1 MNIKNKPVCIIGL
14 GYVGLPLA
22 VQVISK
28 GFTVQGIDIN
38 VELVSSL
45 KAGKS
50 HIEDVSNTQLSE
62 ALERGQL
69 KISSDFSDLSDC
81 DVVIIC
87 VPTPLTVSGVP
98 DFVPL
103 NEAVNNI
110 SKFISPGSLVSLE
123 STVQP
128 GGTLKLVIEPVV
140 RLSGIDR
147 ESLHFCFS
155 PERIDPGNKLWTL
168 EDVPKIVAGDGEVD
182 MEIASSFYESI
193 FPSVVKTSNTIE
205 AELAKLLENSFR
217 LVNISFINEFALFCN
232 VIGVEVNKV
241 VELAKSKPFGFMPF
255 RPGPGVGGHCIPV
268 DPVYLNHVVREFN
281 MKLKI
286 LDESIEVNQRLISR
300 TVERILELTKETTI
314 GDVRVG
320 VVGIAYKPDVADIRE
335 SPGIRIIEKC
345 REQGFKVLWNDSLA
359 NSWNNENSKSL
370 NELIDSCDLIVVSNI
385 HSGFDLSPLEAQSR
399 VPVLDLTYSL
409 KVNDFTYRI

>member
-50 HIEDVSNTQLSE
+50 HIEDVSNAQLSE

-345 REQGFKVLWNDSLA
+345 RERGFKVLWNDSLA

>member
-1 MNIKNKPVCIIGL
+1 MNIKNKSVCIIGL

-28 GFTVQGIDIN
+28 GFSVLGIDIN

-50 HIEDVSNTQLSE
+50 HIEDVSSTELSE
-62 ALERGQL
+62 AIERDQL

-193 FPSVVKTSNTIE
+193 FPNVVKTSNTIE

-300 TVERILELTKETTI
+300 TVERIVELIKETTI

-345 REQGFKVLWNDSLA
+345 REKGFKVLWNDSLA

-409 KVNDFTYRI
+409 KVNDFIYRI

>member
-28 GFTVQGIDIN
+28 GFTVLGIDIN

-50 HIEDVSNTQLSE
+50 HIEDVSSTELSE

-110 SKFISPGSLVSLE
+110 SRFISPGSLVSLE

-168 EDVPKIVAGDGEVD
+168 EDVPKIVAGDGEMD
-182 MEIASSFYESI
+182 LEIASSFYESI
-193 FPSVVKTSNTIE
+193 FPNVVKTSNTIE

-300 TVERILELTKETTI
+300 TVERIIELTKETTI

-345 REQGFKVLWNDSLA
+345 REKGFKVLWNDSLA

-385 HSGFDLSPLEAQSR
+385 HSGFDLSPLEAQSK

>member
-28 GFTVQGIDIN
+28 GFTVLGIDIN

-50 HIEDVSNTQLSE
+50 HIEDVSSTELSE
-62 ALERGQL
+62 ALQRGQL
-69 KISSDFSDLSDC
+69 KISSDFSDLSNC

-87 VPTPLTVSGVP
+87 VPTPLTASGVP

-103 NEAVNNI
+103 IEAVNNI
-110 SKFISPGSLVSLE
+110 SKFISPGSLISLE

-128 GGTLKLVIEPVV
+128 GGTSKLVIEPVV

-168 EDVPKIVAGDGEVD
+168 EIVPKIVAGDGEVD

-193 FPSVVKTSNTIE
+193 FPNVVKTSNTIE

-232 VIGVEVNKV
+232 VVGVEVNKV
-241 VELAKSKPFGFMPF
+241 VKLAKSKPFGFMPF

-286 LDESIEVNQRLISR
+286 LDESIEVNQRLNSR
-300 TVERILELTKETTI
+300 IVERIIELTKETTI

-345 REQGFKVLWNDSLA
+345 REKGFKVLWNDSLA
-359 NSWNNENSKSL
+359 NSWNNESSKSL

-385 HSGFDLSPLEAQSR
+385 HSSFDLSPLEAQSR

>member
-28 GFTVQGIDIN
+28 GFTVLGIDIN

-50 HIEDVSNTQLSE
+50 HIEDVSSTELSK

-69 KISSDFSDLSDC
+69 KISSDFSDLSNC

-98 DFVPL
+98 DFAPL

-128 GGTLKLVIEPVV
+128 SGTLKLVIEPVV

-168 EDVPKIVAGDGEVD
+168 EDVPKIVAGDGEMD

-193 FPSVVKTSNTIE
+193 FPNVVKTSNTIE

-300 TVERILELTKETTI
+300 IVERIIELTKETTI
-314 GDVRVG
+314 DNVRVG
-320 VVGIAYKPDVADIRE
+320 VVGISYKPDVADIRE

-345 REQGFKVLWNDSLA
+345 REKGFKVLWNDSLA
-359 NSWNNENSKSL
+359 NSWNNESSKSL

-385 HSGFDLSPLEAQSR
+385 HSSFDLSPLEAQSK

-409 KVNDFTYRI
+409 KVNDLTYRI

>member
-50 HIEDVSNTQLSE
+50 HIEDVSNAQLSE

-300 TVERILELTKETTI
+300 TVERIMELTKETTI

-320 VVGIAYKPDVADIRE
+320 VVGIAYKPDVADVRE

>member
-28 GFTVQGIDIN
+28 GFTVLGIDIN

-50 HIEDVSNTQLSE
+50 HIEDVSSTELSE

-110 SKFISPGSLVSLE
+110 SRFISPGSLVSLE

-168 EDVPKIVAGDGEVD
+168 EDVPKIVAGDGEMD

-193 FPSVVKTSNTIE
+193 FPNVVKTSNTIE

-286 LDESIEVNQRLISR
+286 LDESLEVNERLISR
-300 TVERILELTKETTI
+300 TVERIVELTKETTI

-345 REQGFKVLWNDSLA
+345 REKGFEVLWNDSLA

-370 NELIDSCDLIVVSNI
+370 NELINSCDLIVVSNI

-409 KVNDFTYRI
+409 KVNDFAYRI

>member
-28 GFTVQGIDIN
+28 GFTVLGIDIN

-50 HIEDVSNTQLSE
+50 HIEDVSSTELSK

-69 KISSDFSDLSDC
+69 KISSDFSDLSNC

-98 DFVPL
+98 DFAPL

-128 GGTLKLVIEPVV
+128 SGTLKLVIEPVV

-168 EDVPKIVAGDGEVD
+168 EDVPKIVAGDGEMD

-193 FPSVVKTSNTIE
+193 FPNVVKTSNTIE

-300 TVERILELTKETTI
+300 IVERVIELTKETTI
-314 GDVRVG
+314 DNVRVG
-320 VVGIAYKPDVADIRE
+320 VVGISYKPDVADIRE

-345 REQGFKVLWNDSLA
+345 REKGFKVLWNDSLA
-359 NSWNNENSKSL
+359 NSWNNESSKSL

-385 HSGFDLSPLEAQSR
+385 HSSFDLSPLEAQSK

-409 KVNDFTYRI
+409 KVNDLTYRI

>member
-1 MNIKNKPVCIIGL
+1 MNIKNKSVCIIGL

-28 GFTVQGIDIN
+28 GFSVLGIDIN

-50 HIEDVSNTQLSE
+50 HIEDVSSTELSE
-62 ALERGQL
+62 AIERGQL

-193 FPSVVKTSNTIE
+193 FPNVVKTSNTIE

-300 TVERILELTKETTI
+300 TVERIVELTKETTI

-345 REQGFKVLWNDSLA
+345 REKGFKVLWNDSLA

-409 KVNDFTYRI
+409 KVNDFIYRI

>member
-1 MNIKNKPVCIIGL
+1 MNINNKPVCIIGL

-110 SKFISPGSLVSLE
+110 SKFISHGSLVSLE

-300 TVERILELTKETTI
+300 TVERIMELTKETTI

-320 VVGIAYKPDVADIRE
+320 VVGIAYKPDVADVRE

>member
-1 MNIKNKPVCIIGL
+1 MDIKNKRVCIIGL

-28 GFTVQGIDIN
+28 GFTVLGIDIN

-50 HIEDVSNTQLSE
+50 HIEDVSSTELSE
-62 ALERGQL
+62 ALERGKLQ
-69 KISSDFSDLSDC
+69 ISSEFSDLSNC
-81 DVVIIC
+81 DIVIIC

-98 DFVPL
+98 DFAPL

-168 EDVPKIVAGDGEVD
+168 EDVPKIVAGDGEMD
-182 MEIASSFYESI
+182 MEIASSFYESV
-193 FPSVVKTSNTIE
+193 FPNVVKTSNTIE

-300 TVERILELTKETTI
+300 TVERIIELTKETTI

-345 REQGFKVLWNDSLA
+345 REKGFKVLWNDSLA

-370 NELIDSCDLIVVSNI
+370 DELIDSCDLIVVSNI
-385 HSGFDLSPLEAQSR
+385 HSSFDFSPLEAQSR

-409 KVNDFTYRI
+409 KVSEFTYRI

>member
-1 MNIKNKPVCIIGL
+1 MNIKNKKVCIIGL

-28 GFTVQGIDIN
+28 GSTVLGIDIN
-38 VELVSSL
+38 AELVNSL
-45 KAGKS
+45 KSGKS
-50 HIEDVSNTQLSE
+50 HIEDVSSTELSE
-62 ALERGQL
+62 VLKGGRL
-69 KISSDFSDLSDC
+69 KISSDFAELSDC

-87 VPTPLTVSGVP
+87 VPTPLTASGVP

-103 NEAVNNI
+103 NEAVSNI

-128 GGTLKLVIEPVV
+128 GGTMKLVIEPVV
-140 RLSGIDR
+140 RLSGIGR
-147 ESLHFCFS
+147 ESLYFCFS
-155 PERIDPGNKLWTL
+155 PERIDPGNKLWTF

-193 FPSVVKTSNTIE
+193 FPNVVKTSNTIE

-232 VIGVEVNKV
+232 VIGVEVNKI

-281 MKLKI
+281 MNLKI
-286 LDESIEVNQRLISR
+286 LDESIEVNQKLVSII
-300 TVERILELTKETTI
+300 VERIRELTQGSI
-314 GDVRVG
+314 AGDVRIG

-335 SPGIRIIEKC
+335 SPGIRLIEKC
-345 REQGFKVLWNDSLA
+345 REKGFKVLWNDSLA

-385 HSGFDLSPLEAQSR
+385 HSGFDLSPLEGQSR